1 MPALLYSKAHM
12 NMGLSSEQPEQVILL
27 MLLGLERQHMT
38 LWSLWSRDSRVR
50 YSTDLGDAMIDASL
64 AQKIL
69 QSEEGF
75 MVAPPR
81 RRKNHLLEM
90 FHLFPEPPKWFKV

>member
-1 MPALLYSKAHM
+1 M

-75 MVAPPR
+75 MVAPPG
-81 RRKNHLLEM
+81 RRKNNLLEM
-90 FHLFPEPPKWFKV
+90 FHLFPEPPKWCKV